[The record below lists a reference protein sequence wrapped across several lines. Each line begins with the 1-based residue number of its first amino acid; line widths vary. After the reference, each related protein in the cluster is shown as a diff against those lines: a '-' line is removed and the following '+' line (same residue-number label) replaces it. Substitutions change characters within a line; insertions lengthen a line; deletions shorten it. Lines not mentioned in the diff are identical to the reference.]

1 MEKKRFYANAWDAA
15 RREISIFTSRKSN
28 RMHRRLSSVKVE
40 LSEKI
45 GSHYVL
51 LKIHIE
57 ELWHHQ
63 FLASQ
68 VCTHLT
74 GNAFRWCSN
83 LVDGKAKHNY
93 LLTGMTNHEISNA
106 IRSHPFKQQF
116 FGSYLLAPQSAHYSS
131 HIKQNWQ
138 YGNMGV
144 INLPVKFHMIIEGVI
159 CAASFIHL
167 WIHIHNI
174 FIAIPFPSKYTYMRL

>member
-1 MEKKRFYANAWDAA
+1 MGKWFHKAETLWVSKCALPIVKRERCSNLSLLCDRWQLKLCRSSLWVYHYIRWLVFHLYPIMEKKRFCANAWDAA

-93 LLTGMTNHEISNA
+93 VPTDWHDKPRNFQRH
-106 IRSHPFKQQF
+106 
-116 FGSYLLAPQSAHYSS
+116 
-131 HIKQNWQ
+131 
-138 YGNMGV
+138 
-144 INLPVKFHMIIEGVI
+144 
-159 CAASFIHL
+159 SFPPI
-167 WIHIHNI
+167 
-174 FIAIPFPSKYTYMRL
+174 